1 MEHSLFAD
9 VVVNGETVPFTAVA
23 AETQNHAGPRG
34 VPGTAWR
41 KAADA
46 IAIRTLLLQEAK
58 RRGIEADPQ
67 SLAPGKSESEEE
79 AVIRQLLDEAVDVAP
94 PEPEAVRRE
103 WKKNPSRFRSPPLW
117 EVSHILLVCDPEN
130 EAAVELARLRAE
142 AIYADVQK
150 DPASFASV
158 AERESGCPSK
168 KMGGFLGQMR
178 PGDTVR
184 EFEAVLS
191 AMSEGEISEPVLTR
205 YGYHVIRLDALAEG
219 KVLPFET
226 VAPKIEEAMEKA
238 AWARAARDYIA
249 GLLEAAEISGASL
262 ASRQSAR

>member
-9 VVVNGETVPFTAVA
+9 VVVNGEMVPFTAVA

-58 RRGIEADPQ
+58 RRGVEADTQ
-67 SLAPGKSESEEE
+67 SLAPGKTESEEE
-79 AVIRQLLDEAVDVAP
+79 AVIRQLLDEAVDIAP

-103 WKKNPSRFRSPPLW
+103 WEKNPSRFRTPPLW
-117 EVSHILLVCDPEN
+117 EVSHILVACDAED
-130 EAAVELARLRAE
+130 EAVLESASQRATAILEAVKADPGAFA
-142 AIYADVQK
+142 AI
-150 DPASFASV
+150 
-158 AERESGCPSK
+158 AERESDCSSG

-178 PGDTVR
+178 PGDAVP
-184 EFEAVLS
+184 EFEEALA
-191 AMSEGEISEPVLTR
+191 AMAEGDITGLVSSR
-205 YGYHVIRLDALAEG
+205 YGFHVIRLDALAEG

-226 VAPKIEEAMEKA
+226 VAPKIAEAMEKA
-238 AWARAARDYIA
+238 AWAYAARNFV
-249 GLLEAAEISGASL
+249 GRLLETAEITGASL
-262 ASRQSAR
+262 PSR